1 MLVVPGYDDGV
12 NATKRKISVSLDRE
26 IVEELEADDESLS
39 TQINNALRDEVAR
52 RRRHRLLAEWLD
64 EMVAEDGPVD
74 EELVQKYMDLLS

>member
-1 MLVVPGYDDGV
+1 MT
-12 NATKRKISVSLDRE
+12 ATKRKISVSLDQD

-64 EMVAEDGPVD
+64 SMEAEDGPVD
-74 EELVQKYMDLLS
+74 EELVQKYMDLLA

>member
-1 MLVVPGYDDGV
+1 MT
-12 NATKRKISVSLDRE
+12 ATKRKISVSLDQD

-64 EMVAEDGPVD
+64 AMEAEDGPVD
-74 EELVQKYMDLLS
+74 EELVQKYMDLLA

>member
-1 MLVVPGYDDGV
+1 MVVPWYASGIT
-12 NATKRKISVSLDRE
+12 ATKRKISVSLDQD

-64 EMVAEDGPVD
+64 AMEAEDGPVD
-74 EELVQKYMDLLS
+74 EELVQKYMDLLA

>member
-1 MLVVPGYDDGV
+1 MT
-12 NATKRKISVSLDRE
+12 ATKRKISVSLDQH

-64 EMVAEDGPVD
+64 AMEAEDGPVD
-74 EELVQKYMDLLS
+74 EELVQKYMDLLA

>member
-1 MLVVPGYDDGV
+1 M
-12 NATKRKISVSLDRE
+12 TSSKRRISVSLDQD

-64 EMVAEDGPVD
+64 AMEAEDGPVD
-74 EELVQKYMDLLS
+74 EELVQKYMDLLA